1 MPIVYK
7 GVPASD
13 PERTVIHW
21 RTKGSKNGV
30 RIWQNEDGSY
40 TPAGENFKPGGRYNQ
55 SEHHREDNV
64 KTMTPEEKRA
74 QADANA
80 RAKAAKTNARIANR
94 IPYSRDDLTDYEKQ
108 QELGVMTAQLKY
120 ATAVKEYQQTAEAN
134 HAEKLKHQVKH
145 EISSYEAKIIVGV
158 GVAAIGV
165 GIFAIAGGSL
175 TPGALEAILTTID
188 PTGAVKLA
196 GKMGAN
202 YNVTGAQAQ
211 AQAQPGEQ
219 QQVVVEGEENG
230 TPVDDDGGEVTK
242 PKSVKEFFSDL
253 GDGIADVA
261 SKVNGGIRY
270 ATDSE
275 YRSDIDANA
284 DATAAYE
291 ARMKNFDD
299 TVAKAKAEGTEVP
312 KAEDRWDYDDR
323 VKNGEDVGE
332 FSDYWA
338 KRQSGEIEGRLQK
351 QQTAPKSSFD
361 RRSKEE
367 VDAMSDADREAFYK
381 TAEGRKWKEEQ
392 GWIDAAN
399 ARKAA
404 EAEAKSK
411 AGAAKATSDT
421 TPKSVA
427 YKTTDAAPK
436 TTAFKAP
443 TETKSTAAKAEPTT
457 EFTKTDV
464 EQWTSVVNDS
474 LRNGS
479 SAVPDTQ
486 DFWDYKANPNGAK
499 TFEEY
504 WTAKNPTHTT
514 RYDAPAKTAAS
525 DYYDDDDMEPM
536 KYTTIA
542 EAKAALDRQ
551 NQEERLA
558 GASAWEKAANVGA
571 GQTGEE
577 STSSKQGLFSRF
589 FGGKSDST
597 ATTGTT
603 KSESKTT
610 TKAASKTGT
619 KITSQDSFETVNA
632 KRAQAGKRPLTQA
645 DYDNLDPVD
654 MMDFEGWTTYS
665 APVGGTI
672 GGFTGEY
679 RTFTAAEAAERDST
693 LDAYT
698 RQLMGDNDSTL
709 SEYLKRRGV

>member
-13 PERTVIHW
+13 PERTIVHW

-64 KTMTPEEKRA
+64 KAMTPEEKRA
-74 QADANA
+74 QADKNA
-80 RAKAAKTNARIANR
+80 REKAARTNARIANR

-134 HAEKLKHQVKH
+134 HAQKLKHQVKH

-211 AQAQPGEQ
+211 AQAQPEQ
-219 QQVVVEGEENG
+219 QVAIEGQEEDG
-230 TPVDDDGGEVTK
+230 TPVDDKVTEQTT
-242 PKSVKEFFSDL
+242 VKEFFEEL
-253 GDGIADVA
+253 GDGITDAAGSVYA
-261 SKVNGGIRY
+261 KIKY
-270 ATDSE
+270 ATDPE
-275 YRSDIDANA
+275 FRADWDAVTKA
-284 DATAAYE
+284 EAE
-291 ARMKNFDD
+291 HKARMKNFDD

-323 VKNGEDVGE
+323 RQKGEDVGE

-338 KRQSGEIEGRLQK
+338 KRQSGEIEGRLPKQK
-351 QQTAPKSSFD
+351 TTQRSSFD

-367 VDAMSDADREAFYK
+367 VDAMSDSEREAFYK
-381 TAEGRKWKEEQ
+381 TVEGRKWKEEQ

-399 ARKAA
+399 ARKAE
-404 EAEAKSK
+404 EAAAKSK
-411 AGAAKATSDT
+411 ATADN

-436 TTAFKAP
+436 TTTFTAP
-443 TETKSTAAKAEPTT
+443 TETKTA
-457 EFTKTDV
+457 TD
-464 EQWTSVVNDS
+464 
-474 LRNGS
+474 
-479 SAVPDTQ
+479 
-486 DFWDYKANPNGAK
+486 
-499 TFEEY
+499 
-504 WTAKNPTHTT
+504 
-514 RYDAPAKTAAS
+514 
-525 DYYDDDDMEPM
+525 
-536 KYTTIA
+536 
-542 EAKAALDRQ
+542 
-551 NQEERLA
+551 EERLA

-571 GQTGEE
+571 GKTGEE
-577 STSSKQGLFSRF
+577 PTSSKQSLFSRF

-603 KSESKTT
+603 KS
-610 TKAASKTGT
+610 ASKTGT
-619 KITSQDSFETVNA
+619 KITNQTSIETVNA

-645 DYDNLDPVD
+645 DYDNLDPKD
-654 MMDFEGWTTYS
+654 MMDFEGWTSYS
-665 APVGGTI
+665 APVGGTV
-672 GGFTGEY
+672 GGISGDY
-679 RTFTAAEAAERDST
+679 RTYTAAEAAERDSQ

-698 RQLMGDNDSTL
+698 RQLMGDNDTTL
-709 SEYLKRRGV
+709 SEYLRRRQGG